1 MHFQEIDNTYSMGI
15 ETFIGSLHP
24 AIVHI
29 PIGLLVLY
37 ALFELVPLRYI
48 KQKEQWQFVKT
59 VLLVCGTL
67 GAFGALQSGDAASEG
82 RTKAIIGIHELVAQV
97 TTGIFVLLTISQIV
111 PFFREK
117 VARYT
122 PTLSVVR
129 IIWNVLESYSRIVR
143 VRAVTIVLAVAGFIA
158 LFLTGALGGAI
169 SHGIEADP
177 ATAFVVR
184 LFGLQ

>member
-1 MHFQEIDNTYSMGI
+1 MGF
-15 ETFIGSLHP
+15 EEFVGSLHP
-24 AIVHI
+24 AVVHI
-29 PIGLLVLY
+29 PIGLLVVY
-37 ALFELVPLRYI
+37 ALFELVPLRWI
-48 KQKEQWQFVKT
+48 KQTERWQFTKM

-67 GAFGALQSGDAASEG
+67 GAFGALQTGDAAGGG
-82 RTKAIIGIHELVAQV
+82 RTRAIVGMHELMAQI
-97 TTGIFVLLTISQIV
+97 TTVIFVLLTISQIV

-122 PTLSVVR
+122 STLSVVR
-129 IIWNVLESYSRIVR
+129 IIWNALESYSRIVR
-143 VRAVTIVLAVAGFIA
+143 VRAVTVVLSVAGFMA